1 MAIDLG
7 KYSKGT
13 GKTGEGPKKSYITYA
28 QNAKPETDR
37 EKMLNAGYEKTRAL
51 RASGID
57 VELLVYDELLS
68 KIGEA

>member
-13 GKTGEGPKKSYITYA
+13 GKAGEGPKKSYITYV
-28 QNAKPETDR
+28 QNAKPATDR
-37 EKMLNAGYEKTRAL
+37 EKMLNAGYEKARAL

-57 VELLVYDELLS
+57 LELLVVEELFN
-68 KIGEA
+68 KVGA

>member
-13 GKTGEGPKKSYITYA
+13 GKAGEGPKKSYITFV
-28 QNAKPETDR
+28 QNNEPKTERET
-37 EKMLNAGYEKTRAL
+37 MLNAGYEKARAL

-57 VELLVYDELLS
+57 IELLVYEELLN
-68 KIGEA
+68 KVGVA